1 MRAVSTFPEAR
12 RAIRDP
18 EQTRLPLDPG
28 SPPASGDVDKFIVG
42 LLTAI
47 FFLGFSSAPSIAAEK
62 LKAVA
67 SFSILADLMK
77 QVGGDHV
84 AVTAIVGPDG
94 DAHVFQPSPQDAKA
108 VADANIVVI
117 NGLGLEGWMARLI
130 QSSGTKAPVVVASK
144 GVKPLQGEGQ
154 ANADDKGKADPH
166 AWQSIAN
173 AKIYVANIRDG
184 LIATDPADKADFD
197 ANAKDYL
204 AKLDRLEVEV
214 KAAIAAIP
222 PKNRKII
229 TTHDAFGYFG
239 RAYGMTFIAPQ
250 GVSTE
255 TEASAKDV
263 AKIIR
268 QVKAQRVPAV
278 FLENISDD
286 RLMQQIARESG
297 AKIGDKLYPDALS
310 KPGAG
315 AATYIEMMQNNIA
328 AFTKALRE

>member
-1 MRAVSTFPEAR
+1 MRYLTCFVATLLAFA
-12 RAIRDP
+12 
-18 EQTRLPLDPG
+18 LPG
-28 SPPASGDVDKFIVG
+28 ESVG
-42 LLTAI
+42 
-47 FFLGFSSAPSIAAEK
+47 AEK

-67 SFSILADLMK
+67 SFSILADLVQ

-84 AVTAIVGPDG
+84 NVTAIVGPDG

-108 VADANIVVI
+108 VADAKLVIV
-117 NGLGLEGWMARLI
+117 NGLGLEGWMARLV

-144 GVKPLQGEGQ
+144 GVKPLQGEGE
-154 ANADDKGKADPH
+154 DKGKADPH

-184 LIATDPADKADFD
+184 LIAANPADKADFET
-197 ANAKDYL
+197 AAKTYL
-204 AKLDRLEVEV
+204 AKLDQLEREV

-239 RAYGMTFIAPQ
+239 RAYGMSFIAPQ

-255 TEASAKDV
+255 TEPSAKDI
-263 AKIIR
+263 ATIIR
-268 QVKAQRVPAV
+268 QIKAQRIPAV

-297 AKIGDKLYPDALS
+297 AKIGDKLYSDALS

-315 AATYIEMMQNNIA
+315 ADTYIGMMQNNIA
-328 AFTKALRE
+328 AFTKALNE

>member
-1 MRAVSTFPEAR
+1 MQLRSTFPEPR
-12 RAIRDP
+12 SGIRDP
-18 EQTRLPLDPG
+18 EPARLPLDPG
-28 SPPASGDVDKFIVG
+28 PPAASGEVAKFIRG
-42 LLTAI
+42 LLIAI
-47 FFLGFSSAPSIAAEK
+47 LLLGLSIRPGAAAEK

-67 SFSILADLMK
+67 SFSILADLVK
-77 QVGGDHV
+77 EVGGNHV
-84 AVTAIVGPDG
+84 DVTAIVGPDG

-144 GVKPLQGEGQ
+144 GVRPLQGEGE
-154 ANADDKGKADPH
+154 DKGKADPH

-173 AKIYVANIRDG
+173 AKIYVGNIRDG
-184 LIATDPADKADFD
+184 LISADPADKADYE
-197 ANAKDYL
+197 ANAKAYL
-204 AKLDRLEVEV
+204 GKLDQLEAQV
-214 KAAIAAIP
+214 KAAIASIP

-239 RAYGMTFIAPQ
+239 RAYGMAFIAPQ

-255 TEASAKDV
+255 TEPSAKDV

-268 QVKAQRVPAV
+268 QITAQRVPAV

-297 AKIGDKLYPDALS
+297 AKVGDKLYSDALS

-315 AATYIEMMQNNIA
+315 ADTYIAMMQNNIA
-328 AFTKALRE
+328 AFSKALRE

>member
-1 MRAVSTFPEAR
+1 MRMRYLICFVAALIAFG
-12 RAIRDP
+12 
-18 EQTRLPLDPG
+18 L
-28 SPPASGDVDKFIVG
+28 SGQ
-42 LLTAI
+42 
-47 FFLGFSSAPSIAAEK
+47 SMAAEK

-67 SFSILADLMK
+67 SFSILSDLVK
-77 QVGGDHV
+77 QVGGDYV
-84 AVTAIVGPDG
+84 DVTAIVGPDG

-108 VADANIVVI
+108 VADAKLVVI

-144 GVKPLQGEGQ
+144 GVRPLQGEGE
-154 ANADDKGKADPH
+154 DKGKADPH

-173 AKIYVANIRDG
+173 AKIYVTNICDG
-184 LIATDPADKADFD
+184 LIAADPADKTDIE
-197 ANAKDYL
+197 ANAKSYL
-204 AKLDRLEVEV
+204 AKLDQLESEVE
-214 KAAIAAIP
+214 AAIAAIP
-222 PKNRKII
+222 PKNRKMI

-255 TEASAKDV
+255 TEPSAKDV
-263 AKIIR
+263 ARIIR
-268 QVKAQRVPAV
+268 QIKAQHIPAV

-297 AKIGDKLYPDALS
+297 AKIGEKLYSDALS

-315 AATYIEMMQNNIA
+315 ADTYINMMHNNIA
-328 AFTKALRE
+328 AFTKALKE

>member
-1 MRAVSTFPEAR
+1 MRYVTCFIAALIAFG
-12 RAIRDP
+12 
-18 EQTRLPLDPG
+18 L
-28 SPPASGDVDKFIVG
+28 SGQ
-42 LLTAI
+42 
-47 FFLGFSSAPSIAAEK
+47 SMAAEK

-67 SFSILADLMK
+67 SFSILADLVK

-84 AVTAIVGPDG
+84 DVTAIVGPDG

-108 VADANIVVI
+108 VADAKLVVI

-144 GVKPLQGEGQ
+144 GVRPLQGEGE
-154 ANADDKGKADPH
+154 DKGKADPH

-173 AKIYVANIRDG
+173 AKIYVTNICDG
-184 LIATDPADKADFD
+184 LIAADPADKTDIE
-197 ANAKDYL
+197 ANAKSYL
-204 AKLDRLEVEV
+204 AKLDELESEV
-214 KAAIAAIP
+214 KAAIASIP
-222 PKNRKII
+222 PKNRKMI

-255 TEASAKDV
+255 TEPSAKDV
-263 AKIIR
+263 ARIIR
-268 QVKAQRVPAV
+268 QIKAQHIPAV

-297 AKIGDKLYPDALS
+297 AKIGDKLYSDALS

-315 AATYIEMMQNNIA
+315 ADTYINMMHNNIA
-328 AFTKALRE
+328 AFTKALKE

>member
-1 MRAVSTFPEAR
+1 MRRILCLVVALAALVS
-12 RAIRDP
+12 
-18 EQTRLPLDPG
+18 PG
-28 SPPASGDVDKFIVG
+28 
-42 LLTAI
+42 
-47 FFLGFSSAPSIAAEK
+47 LGIAAEK

-67 SFSILADLMK
+67 SFSILADLVK

-84 AVTAIVGPDG
+84 DVAAIVGPDG

-108 VADANIVVI
+108 VADADIVVV

-130 QSSGTKAPVVVASK
+130 QPSGTKAPVVVASK
-144 GVKPLQGEGQ
+144 GVKPLQGEGE
-154 ANADDKGKADPH
+154 DKGKADPH

-173 AKIYVANIRDG
+173 AKIYVTNIRDG
-184 LIATDPADKADFD
+184 LVAIDPADKADFE
-197 ANAKDYL
+197 ANAMDYL
-204 AKLDRLEVEV
+204 AKLDQLETQV
-214 KAAIAAIP
+214 KAAIASIP
-222 PKNRKII
+222 AKNRKII

-255 TEASAKDV
+255 TEPSAKDV

-297 AKIGDKLYPDALS
+297 AKIGEKLYSDALS

-315 AATYIEMMQNNIA
+315 AATYIEMMRNNVA

>member
-1 MRAVSTFPEAR
+1 MRYVLCFIAALIAVAS
-12 RAIRDP
+12 
-18 EQTRLPLDPG
+18 PG
-28 SPPASGDVDKFIVG
+28 R
-42 LLTAI
+42 
-47 FFLGFSSAPSIAAEK
+47 SIAAEK

-67 SFSILADLMK
+67 SFSILADLVK
-77 QVGGDHV
+77 QVGGDRLDI
-84 AVTAIVGPDG
+84 TAIVGPDG
-94 DAHVFQPSPQDAKA
+94 DAHVFQPSPLDAKA
-108 VADANIVVI
+108 VADAGLVVI

-144 GVKPLQGEGQ
+144 GVRPLQGEGEE
-154 ANADDKGKADPH
+154 KGKADPH

-184 LIATDPADKADFD
+184 LIAADPADKADFEK
-197 ANAKDYL
+197 NAKDYL
-204 AKLDRLEVEV
+204 VKLDQLETEV
-214 KAAIAAIP
+214 KAAIASIP

-229 TTHDAFGYFG
+229 TTHDAFGYFA

-255 TEASAKDV
+255 TEPSAKDV

-268 QVKAQRVPAV
+268 QVKAQHVPAV

-286 RLMQQIARESG
+286 RLMQQIARETG
-297 AKIGDKLYPDALS
+297 AKTGDKLYSDALS

-315 AATYIEMMQNNIA
+315 AATYVDMMHNNIA
-328 AFTKALRE
+328 AFTKALKE

>member
-1 MRAVSTFPEAR
+1 MLITAK
-12 RAIRDP
+12 AIR
-18 EQTRLPLDPG
+18 TCFLSLALL
-28 SPPASGDVDKFIVG
+28 ASAASV
-42 LLTAI
+42 
-47 FFLGFSSAPSIAAEK
+47 SIAAEK

-67 SFSILADLMK
+67 SFSILADLVK

-84 AVTAIVGPDG
+84 HVTSIVGPDS

-108 VADANIVVI
+108 VSEANIVVI

-130 QSSGTKAPVVVASK
+130 QSSGTKAPVVLATK
-144 GVKPLQGEGQ
+144 GVRPAKGEGE
-154 ANADDKGKADPH
+154 DKGKVDPH

-173 AKIYVANIRDG
+173 AKIYVGNIRDG
-184 LIATDPADKADFD
+184 LIAADPSDKADYE
-197 ANAKDYL
+197 ANAKAYL
-204 AKLDRLEVEV
+204 GKLDQLETEV
-214 KAAIAAIP
+214 KAAIASIP

-239 RAYGMTFIAPQ
+239 HAYGMAFIAPQ
-250 GVSTE
+250 GVSTD
-255 TEASAKDV
+255 TEPSAKDL

-268 QVKAQRVPAV
+268 QIKAQHIPAV

-297 AKIGDKLYPDALS
+297 AKIGDKLYSDALS

-315 AATYIEMMQNNIA
+315 AATYIDMMHNNIA
-328 AFTKALRE
+328 AFTKALK

>member
-1 MRAVSTFPEAR
+1 MRYV
-12 RAIRDP
+12 
-18 EQTRLPLDPG
+18 LG
-28 SPPASGDVDKFIVG
+28 
-42 LLTAI
+42 LTAALI
-47 FFLGFSSAPSIAAEK
+47 TFVLPGQSIAAEK
-62 LKAVA
+62 IKAVA
-67 SFSILADLMK
+67 SFSILADLVK

-84 AVTAIVGPDG
+84 DVTAIVGPDG

-108 VADANIVVI
+108 VADARLVVM

-144 GVKPLQGEGQ
+144 GVRPLQGEGE
-154 ANADDKGKADPH
+154 DKGKADPH

-173 AKIYVANIRDG
+173 AKIYVGNIRDG
-184 LIATDPADKADFD
+184 LIAADAADKANFETT
-197 ANAKDYL
+197 AKTYL
-204 AKLDRLEVEV
+204 AKLDQLENEV

-239 RAYGMTFIAPQ
+239 RTYGMTFIAPQ

-255 TEASAKDV
+255 TEPSAKDV
-263 AKIIR
+263 ARIIR
-268 QVKAQRVPAV
+268 QIRAQHIPAV

-297 AKIGDKLYPDALS
+297 ARIGDKLYSDALS

-315 AATYIEMMQNNIA
+315 ADTYIDMMHNNIA
-328 AFTKALRE
+328 AFTKALKE

>member
-1 MRAVSTFPEAR
+1 MRDILCLVAALVA
-12 RAIRDP
+12 
-18 EQTRLPLDPG
+18 
-28 SPPASGDVDKFIVG
+28 
-42 LLTAI
+42 LT
-47 FFLGFSSAPSIAAEK
+47 SSSPSIAAEK

-67 SFSILADLMK
+67 SFSILADLVK
-77 QVGGDHV
+77 QVGGDRV
-84 AVTAIVGPDG
+84 DVTAIVGPDG
-94 DAHVFQPSPQDAKA
+94 DAHVFQPSPLDAKA

-144 GVKPLQGEGQ
+144 GVRPLQGEGEE
-154 ANADDKGKADPH
+154 KGKADPH

-184 LIATDPADKADFD
+184 LIAADPADKADFEK
-197 ANAKDYL
+197 NAKDYL
-204 AKLDRLEVEV
+204 VKLDQLETEV
-214 KAAIAAIP
+214 KAAIASIP

-229 TTHDAFGYFG
+229 TTHDAFGYFA

-255 TEASAKDV
+255 TEPSAKDV

-268 QVKAQRVPAV
+268 QVKAQHVPAV

-286 RLMQQIARESG
+286 RLMQQIARETG
-297 AKIGDKLYPDALS
+297 AKTGDKLYSDALS

-315 AATYIEMMQNNIA
+315 AATYVDMMHNNIA
-328 AFTKALRE
+328 AFTKALKE

>member
-1 MRAVSTFPEAR
+1 MRYV
-12 RAIRDP
+12 
-18 EQTRLPLDPG
+18 LG
-28 SPPASGDVDKFIVG
+28 
-42 LLTAI
+42 LTAALI
-47 FFLGFSSAPSIAAEK
+47 AFVLPGQSIAAEK
-62 LKAVA
+62 IKAVA
-67 SFSILADLMK
+67 SFSILADLVR

-84 AVTAIVGPDG
+84 DVTAIVGPDG

-108 VADANIVVI
+108 VADAKLVVV
-117 NGLGLEGWMARLI
+117 NGLGLEGWMARLV

-144 GVKPLQGEGQ
+144 GVKPLQGDGE
-154 ANADDKGKADPH
+154 DKGKADPH

-184 LIATDPADKADFD
+184 LIAADPADKADFET
-197 ANAKDYL
+197 AAKTYL
-204 AKLDRLEVEV
+204 AKLDQLEREV

-239 RAYGMTFIAPQ
+239 RAYGMSFIAPQ

-255 TEASAKDV
+255 TEPSAKDI
-263 AKIIR
+263 ATIIR
-268 QVKAQRVPAV
+268 QIKAQRIPAV

-297 AKIGDKLYPDALS
+297 ARIGDKLYSDALS

-315 AATYIEMMQNNIA
+315 ADTYVNMMRNNIA
-328 AFTKALRE
+328 AFTKALKE